1 MRVLKKPFNGL
12 VFTAL
17 MSIFGVTR
25 RSLKFVLL
33 MIGVLVLT
41 SMVSAEPRIP
51 ESLKDMQLSFAPVV
65 EQAAPA
71 VVNVYATRRVTSRRP
86 SLFNDRFFEEFF
98 GRSFGDNFGQRER
111 LENSLGSGVIVS
123 SEGIVVTNN
132 HVISGAEAF
141 KVVLSDRRE
150 FSAELLL
157 ADERTDLAV
166 LKILDTVEQFPALP
180 FRNSD
185 TVNVGDFVLAIGNP
199 FGVGQTVT
207 NGIVSALARTSV
219 GVTDFQ
225 SFIQTDAPINPGN
238 SGGALVTMDGRLL
251 GVNTAIYTRSGGSV
265 GIGFAIPSNMVQQV
279 VDAALSD
286 GKIVRPWAGVEL
298 QKVSQSLA
306 QTLGLAK
313 PVGALIVKLHP
324 NSPLRKAGIKS
335 GDVVTMF
342 NGKAILEP
350 ENFRY
355 RLAVAGIG
363 DKATIGFLR
372 QGNRKTA
379 NVKLV
384 APPDVPP
391 RNEMTLT
398 GQHIFNAVRVS
409 NLNPAVVDEMGQ
421 ALKLGLEE
429 KGVIVLSLDKRAR
442 AARVGLRPGDII
454 LAINGTKIDNVAGLV
469 ALLNKFSE
477 LNQPSGQWNL
487 ELRRAGRIIRTTIR

>member
-1 MRVLKKPFNGL
+1 MRVLKKPSNGL
-12 VFTAL
+12 VFTTF
-17 MSIFGVTR
+17 MSVFGLTR
-25 RSLKFVLL
+25 RSLNFTFLFVSVF
-33 MIGVLVLT
+33 ILT
-41 SMVSAEPRIP
+41 NMASAEPRIP
-51 ESLKDMQLSFAPVV
+51 ESLKDVQLSFAPVV

-71 VVNVYATRRVTSRRP
+71 VVNVYATRRVKARRP

-123 SEGIVVTNN
+123 AEGIVVTNN

-150 FSAELLL
+150 YSAELLL

-166 LKILDTVEQFPALP
+166 LKILDAEEQFPALP
-180 FRNSD
+180 YRNSD

-286 GKIVRPWAGVEL
+286 GRIVRPWAGMEL

-324 NSPLRKAGIKS
+324 NSPLRKAGLKS
-335 GDVVTMF
+335 GDVVRTF
-342 NGKAILEP
+342 NGKEILEP

-355 RLAVAGIG
+355 RMAVAGVGARAEIG
-363 DKATIGFLR
+363 YLR
-372 QGNRKTA
+372 HGKGNTV
-379 NVKLV
+379 NVKLT

-391 RNEMTLT
+391 RNETTLT
-398 GQHIFNAVRVS
+398 GEHIFNTVKVS

-421 ALKLGLEE
+421 AFKLGLEE
-429 KGVIVLSLDKRAR
+429 KGVIILTVDKRAR
-442 AARVGLRPGDII
+442 AARVGLRPGDIV
-454 LAINGTKIDNVAGLV
+454 LSINGTEIKSVAELV
-469 ALLNKFSE
+469 ALLNKPSE
-477 LNQPSGQWNL
+477 QWSL
-487 ELRRAGRIIRTTIR
+487 EIRRAGRIIRTSIR

>member
-1 MRVLKKPFNGL
+1 MRVLKKPSNGL
-12 VFTAL
+12 VFSTF
-17 MSIFGVTR
+17 MSVFGVTR
-25 RSLKFVLL
+25 RSLKFTFLFISL
-33 MIGVLVLT
+33 FVLT
-41 SMVSAEPRIP
+41 SLAAAEPRIP
-51 ESLKDMQLSFAPVV
+51 ASLKDVQLSFAPVV

-71 VVNVYATRRVTSRRP
+71 VVNVYATRRVKARRP
-86 SLFNDRFFEEFF
+86 TLFNDRFFEEFF

-123 SEGIVVTNN
+123 AEGIVVTNN

-166 LKILDTVEQFPALP
+166 LKILDAEEQFPALP
-180 FRNSD
+180 YRNSD

-286 GKIVRPWAGVEL
+286 GRIVRPWAGVEL

-306 QTLGLAK
+306 QTLGLVK
-313 PVGALIVKLHP
+313 PVGALIVKLHT
-324 NSPLRKAGIKS
+324 NSPMRKAGIKS
-335 GDVVTMF
+335 GDVVTTF
-342 NGKAILEP
+342 NGKEILEP

-355 RLAVAGIG
+355 RLAVAGVGERAEIG
-363 DKATIGFLR
+363 YLR
-372 QGNRKTA
+372 LGKRKTV
-379 NVKLV
+379 NVKLI
-384 APPDVPP
+384 APPDVPL
-391 RNEMTLT
+391 RNETTLT
-398 GQHIFNAVRVS
+398 GQHIFNTVKVS

-421 ALKLGLEE
+421 AFKLGLEE
-429 KGVIVLSLDKRAR
+429 KGVVILTVDKRAR

-454 LAINGTKIDNVAGLV
+454 LSINGTEIKNVAGLI
-469 ALLNKFSE
+469 ALLNKPSE
-477 LNQPSGQWNL
+477 QWSL
-487 ELRRAGRIIRTTIR
+487 EIKRAGRIIRTSIR

>member
-1 MRVLKKPFNGL
+1 MKVLKKPFNGL
-12 VFTAL
+12 VFTTF
-17 MSIFGVTR
+17 MPTFGVTR
-25 RSLKFVLL
+25 RSLQFTFLFVSTF
-33 MIGVLVLT
+33 VLT
-41 SMVSAEPRIP
+41 SLASAEPRIP
-51 ESLKDMQLSFAPVV
+51 ASLKDVQLSFAPVV
-65 EQAAPA
+65 EKAAPA
-71 VVNVYATRRVTSRRP
+71 VVNVYATRRVKARRP

-98 GRSFGDNFGQRER
+98 GKSFGDNFGQRER

-123 SEGIVVTNN
+123 AEGIVVTNN

-166 LKILDTVEQFPALP
+166 LKILDAEEQFPALP

-185 TVNVGDFVLAIGNP
+185 TVSVGDFVLAIGNP

-251 GVNTAIYTRSGGSV
+251 GVNTSIYTRSGGSV

-286 GKIVRPWAGVEL
+286 GRIVRPWAGVEL

-324 NSPLRKAGIKS
+324 NSPFRKAGIKS
-335 GDVVTMF
+335 GDVVATF
-342 NGKAILEP
+342 DGKEILEP

-355 RLAVAGIG
+355 RLAVAGVG
-363 DKATIGFLR
+363 ARATIGYLR

-379 NVKLV
+379 SVKLV
-384 APPDVPP
+384 SPPDTPP
-391 RNEMTLT
+391 RNETTLT
-398 GQHIFNAVRVS
+398 GQHIFNAVKVS
-409 NLNPAVVDEMGQ
+409 NLNPAVVEEMGQ
-421 ALKLGLEE
+421 TFKLSLEE
-429 KGVIVLSLDKRAR
+429 KGVIILSVDKRTR
-442 AARVGLRPGDII
+442 AASVGLRPGDII
-454 LAINGTKIDNVAGLV
+454 LAINRTEIKNVAGLV
-469 ALLNKFSE
+469 GLLEKPSE
-477 LNQPSGQWNL
+477 QWSL
-487 ELRRAGRIIRTTIR
+487 DLRRAGRIIRTSIR

>member
-1 MRVLKKPFNGL
+1 
-12 VFTAL
+12 
-17 MSIFGVTR
+17 MSVFGVTR
-25 RSLKFVLL
+25 RSLKFTFLFISL
-33 MIGVLVLT
+33 FVLT
-41 SMVSAEPRIP
+41 SLAAAEPRIP
-51 ESLKDMQLSFAPVV
+51 ASLKDVQLSFAPVV

-71 VVNVYATRRVTSRRP
+71 VVNVYATRRVKARRP
-86 SLFNDRFFEEFF
+86 TLFNDRFFEEFF

-123 SEGIVVTNN
+123 AEGIVVTNN

-166 LKILDTVEQFPALP
+166 LKILDAEEQFPALP
-180 FRNSD
+180 YRNSD

-286 GKIVRPWAGVEL
+286 GRIVRPWVGVEL

-306 QTLGLAK
+306 QTLGLVK

-324 NSPLRKAGIKS
+324 NSPMRKAGIKS
-335 GDVVTMF
+335 GDVVTTF
-342 NGKAILEP
+342 NGKEILEP

-355 RLAVAGIG
+355 RLAVAGVGERAEIG
-363 DKATIGFLR
+363 YLR
-372 QGNRKTA
+372 LGKRKTV
-379 NVKLV
+379 NVKLI

-391 RNEMTLT
+391 RNETTLT
-398 GQHIFNAVRVS
+398 GQHIFNTVKVS

-421 ALKLGLEE
+421 AFKLGLEE
-429 KGVIVLSLDKRAR
+429 KGVVILTVDKRAR

-454 LAINGTKIDNVAGLV
+454 LSINGTEIKNVAGLI
-469 ALLNKFSE
+469 ALLNKPSE
-477 LNQPSGQWNL
+477 QWSL
-487 ELRRAGRIIRTTIR
+487 EIKRAGRIIRTSIR

>member
-1 MRVLKKPFNGL
+1 MRVLKKPFNGP
-12 VFTAL
+12 VFTTY
-17 MSIFGVTR
+17 MSVFGVIR
-25 RSLKFVLL
+25 RSLK
-33 MIGVLVLT
+33 LT
-41 SMVSAEPRIP
+41 SLLVSMLVVTGLAYAEPRIP
-51 ESLKDMQLSFAPVV
+51 SSLKDVQFSFAPVV

-71 VVNVYATRRVTSRRP
+71 VVNVYATRRVKAQRP

-123 SEGIVVTNN
+123 AEGIVVTNN

-166 LKILDTVEQFPALP
+166 LKIFDAEEKFPALP

-185 TVNVGDFVLAIGNP
+185 TVKVGDFVLAIGNP

-238 SGGALVTMDGRLL
+238 SGGALITMDGRLL
-251 GVNTAIYTRSGGSV
+251 GVNTAIYSRSGGSV

-286 GKIVRPWAGVEL
+286 GRIVRPWAGVEL

-313 PVGALIVKLHP
+313 PVGALIVKLHT
-324 NSPLRKAGIKS
+324 NSPLGKAGIKS
-335 GDVVTMF
+335 GDVVTTF
-342 NGKAILEP
+342 NGREILEP

-355 RLAVAGIG
+355 RMAVAGVG
-363 DKATIGFLR
+363 ARATIGYLR
-372 QGNRKTA
+372 QGNRRTA
-379 NVKLV
+379 SVKLV
-384 APPDVPP
+384 SPPDTPP

-398 GQHIFNAVRVS
+398 GQHIFNAVKVS
-409 NLNPAVVDEMGQ
+409 NLNPAVVEEMGE
-421 ALKLGLEE
+421 AFKLSLEE
-429 KGVIVLSLDKRAR
+429 EGVVILSVDRRSR

-454 LAINGTKIDNVAGLV
+454 LAINGKEIKNVTGLV
-469 ALLNKFSE
+469 GLLEKPSE
-477 LNQPSGQWNL
+477 QWNL
-487 ELRRAGRIIRTTIR
+487 ELRRAGRIIRTSIR

>member
-1 MRVLKKPFNGL
+1 MLKKPSSGL
-12 VFTAL
+12 VF
-17 MSIFGVTR
+17 SSFISEFGLTR
-25 RSLKFVLL
+25 RSLNFTFLFVSVF
-33 MIGVLVLT
+33 ILT
-41 SMVSAEPRIP
+41 KMASAEPRIP
-51 ESLKDMQLSFAPVV
+51 ESLKDVQLSFAPVV

-71 VVNVYATRRVTSRRP
+71 VVNVYATRRVKARRP

-123 SEGIVVTNN
+123 AEGIVVTNN

-150 FSAELLL
+150 YSAVLLL

-166 LKILDTVEQFPALP
+166 LKILDAEEQFPALP
-180 FRNSD
+180 YRNSD

-286 GKIVRPWAGVEL
+286 GRIVRPWAGMEL

-313 PVGALIVKLHP
+313 PVGALIVELHP
-324 NSPLRKAGIKS
+324 NSPLRKAGLKS
-335 GDVVTMF
+335 GDVVRTF
-342 NGKAILEP
+342 NGKEILEP

-355 RLAVAGIG
+355 RMAVAGVGAKAEIG
-363 DKATIGFLR
+363 YLR
-372 QGNRKTA
+372 HGKGNTV
-379 NVKLV
+379 NVKLA
-384 APPDVPP
+384 APPDVPQ
-391 RNEMTLT
+391 RNETTLT
-398 GQHIFNAVRVS
+398 GEHIFDTVKVS

-421 ALKLGLEE
+421 AFKLGLVE
-429 KGVIVLSLDKRAR
+429 KGVIILTVDKRTR
-442 AARVGLRPGDII
+442 AARVGLRPGDIV
-454 LAINGTKIDNVAGLV
+454 LSINGTEIKSVAELV
-469 ALLNKFSE
+469 ALLNKPSE
-477 LNQPSGQWNL
+477 QWTI
-487 ELRRAGRIIRTTIR
+487 EIRRAGRVIRTSIR

>member
-1 MRVLKKPFNGL
+1 MLKKPSNGL
-12 VFTAL
+12 VFSTF
-17 MSIFGVTR
+17 MSVFGLNR
-25 RSLKFVLL
+25 RSLNFTFLFVSVF
-33 MIGVLVLT
+33 ILT
-41 SMVSAEPRIP
+41 NMASAEPRIP
-51 ESLKDMQLSFAPVV
+51 ESLKDVQLSFAPVV

-71 VVNVYATRRVTSRRP
+71 VVNVYATRRVKARRP

-123 SEGIVVTNN
+123 AEGIVVTNN

-150 FSAELLL
+150 YSAELLL

-166 LKILDTVEQFPALP
+166 LKILDAEEQFPALP
-180 FRNSD
+180 YRNSD

-286 GKIVRPWAGVEL
+286 GRIVRPWAGMEL
-298 QKVSQSLA
+298 QKVSHSLA

-324 NSPLRKAGIKS
+324 NSPLRKAGLKS
-335 GDVVTMF
+335 GDVVRTF
-342 NGKAILEP
+342 NGKEILEP

-355 RLAVAGIG
+355 RMAVAGVGARAEIG
-363 DKATIGFLR
+363 YLR
-372 QGNRKTA
+372 QGKRNIV
-379 NVKLV
+379 NVKLT
-384 APPDVPP
+384 APPDFPP
-391 RNEMTLT
+391 RNETKLT
-398 GQHIFNAVRVS
+398 GEHIFNTVKVS

-421 ALKLGLEE
+421 AFKLGLEE
-429 KGVIVLSLDKRAR
+429 KGVIILTIDKRAR
-442 AARVGLRPGDII
+442 AARVGLRPGDIV
-454 LAINGTKIDNVAGLV
+454 LSINGTEIKSVAELV
-469 ALLNKFSE
+469 ALLNKPPE
-477 LNQPSGQWNL
+477 QWNL
-487 ELRRAGRIIRTTIR
+487 EIRRAGRIIRTSIR

>member
-1 MRVLKKPFNGL
+1 MLKKPSNGL
-12 VFTAL
+12 VFSTF
-17 MSIFGVTR
+17 MSVFGFNR
-25 RSLKFVLL
+25 RSLNFTFLFVSVF
-33 MIGVLVLT
+33 ILT
-41 SMVSAEPRIP
+41 NMASAEPRIP
-51 ESLKDMQLSFAPVV
+51 ESLKDVQLSFAPVV

-71 VVNVYATRRVTSRRP
+71 VVNVYATRRVKARRP

-123 SEGIVVTNN
+123 TEGIVVTNN

-150 FSAELLL
+150 YSAELLL
-157 ADERTDLAV
+157 DDAGTDLAV
-166 LKILDTVEQFPALP
+166 LKILDAEELFPALP
-180 FRNSD
+180 YRNSD

-286 GKIVRPWAGVEL
+286 GRIVRPWAGMEL

-324 NSPLRKAGIKS
+324 YSPLRNAGLKS
-335 GDVVTMF
+335 GDVVRTF
-342 NGKAILEP
+342 NGKEILEP

-355 RLAVAGIG
+355 RMAVAGVGARAEISY
-363 DKATIGFLR
+363 LR
-372 QGNRKTA
+372 QGKRNIV
-379 NVKLV
+379 NVKLT

-391 RNEMTLT
+391 RNDTILT
-398 GQHIFNAVRVS
+398 GEHIFNTVKVS

-429 KGVIVLSLDKRAR
+429 KGVIILTIDKRAR
-442 AARVGLRPGDII
+442 AARVGLRPGDIV
-454 LAINGTKIDNVAGLV
+454 LSINGTEIKSVAELV
-469 ALLNKFSE
+469 VLLNKPPE
-477 LNQPSGQWNL
+477 QWNL
-487 ELRRAGRIIRTTIR
+487 EIRRAGRIIRTSIR

>member
-1 MRVLKKPFNGL
+1 MRVLKKPSNGL
-12 VFTAL
+12 VFSTF
-17 MSIFGVTR
+17 MSVFGFNR
-25 RSLKFVLL
+25 RSLNFTFLFVSVF
-33 MIGVLVLT
+33 ILT
-41 SMVSAEPRIP
+41 NMASAEPRIP
-51 ESLKDMQLSFAPVV
+51 ESLKDVQLSFAPVV

-71 VVNVYATRRVTSRRP
+71 VVNVYATRRVKARRP

-123 SEGIVVTNN
+123 AEGIVVTNN
-132 HVISGAEAF
+132 HVISDADAF

-150 FSAELLL
+150 YSAELLL

-166 LKILDTVEQFPALP
+166 LKILNTEELFPALP
-180 FRNSD
+180 YRNSD

-286 GKIVRPWAGVEL
+286 GRIVRPWAGMEL

-324 NSPLRKAGIKS
+324 YSPLRNAGLKS
-335 GDVVTMF
+335 GDVVRTF
-342 NGKAILEP
+342 NGKEILEP

-355 RLAVAGIG
+355 RMAVAGVGARAEISY
-363 DKATIGFLR
+363 LR
-372 QGNRKTA
+372 QGKRNIV
-379 NVKLV
+379 NVKLT

-391 RNEMTLT
+391 RNDTILT
-398 GQHIFNAVRVS
+398 GEHIFNTVKVS

-421 ALKLGLEE
+421 AFKLGLEE
-429 KGVIVLSLDKRAR
+429 KGVIILTIDKRAR
-442 AARVGLRPGDII
+442 AARVGLRPGDIV
-454 LAINGTKIDNVAGLV
+454 LSINGTEIKSVAELV
-469 ALLNKFSE
+469 ALLNKPPE
-477 LNQPSGQWNL
+477 QWKL
-487 ELRRAGRIIRTTIR
+487 EIRRAGRIIRTSIR

>member
-1 MRVLKKPFNGL
+1 MRVLKKPSNGL
-12 VFTAL
+12 VFSTF
-17 MSIFGVTR
+17 MSVFGLNR
-25 RSLKFVLL
+25 CSLNFTFLFVSVF
-33 MIGVLVLT
+33 ILT
-41 SMVSAEPRIP
+41 NMASAEQRIP
-51 ESLKDMQLSFAPVV
+51 VSLKDVQLSFAPVV

-71 VVNVYATRRVTSRRP
+71 VVNVYATRRVKARRP
-86 SLFNDRFFEEFF
+86 SLFNDRFFGEFF

-123 SEGIVVTNN
+123 AEGIVVTNN

-150 FSAELLL
+150 YSAELLL

-166 LKILDTVEQFPALP
+166 LKILDAEEQFPALP
-180 FRNSD
+180 YRNSD

-286 GKIVRPWAGVEL
+286 GRIVRPWAGVEL

-324 NSPLRKAGIKS
+324 NSPLRKAGLKS
-335 GDVVTMF
+335 GDVVRTF
-342 NGKAILEP
+342 NGKEILEP

-355 RLAVAGIG
+355 RMAVAGVG
-363 DKATIGFLR
+363 ARVEIGFLR
-372 QGNRKTA
+372 QGKGNTA
-379 NVKLV
+379 NVKLT

-391 RNEMTLT
+391 RNETTLT
-398 GQHIFNAVRVS
+398 GEHIFNTVKVS
-409 NLNPAVVDEMGQ
+409 NLNPALVDEMGQ
-421 ALKLGLEE
+421 AFKLGLEE
-429 KGVIVLSLDKRAR
+429 KGVIIITIDKRAR
-442 AARVGLRPGDII
+442 AARVGLRPGDIV
-454 LAINGTKIDNVAGLV
+454 LSINGTEIKSVAELV
-469 ALLNKFSE
+469 ALLNKPPE
-477 LNQPSGQWNL
+477 QWSL
-487 ELRRAGRIIRTTIR
+487 EIRRAGRIIRTSIR

>member
-1 MRVLKKPFNGL
+1 MRVLKKPSNGL
-12 VFTAL
+12 VFTTF
-17 MSIFGVTR
+17 MSVFGLTR
-25 RSLKFVLL
+25 RSLNFTFLFVSVF
-33 MIGVLVLT
+33 ILT
-41 SMVSAEPRIP
+41 NMASAEPRIP
-51 ESLKDMQLSFAPVV
+51 ESLKDVQLSLSPVV

-71 VVNVYATRRVTSRRP
+71 VVNVYATRRVKARRP

-123 SEGIVVTNN
+123 AEGIVVTNN

-150 FSAELLL
+150 YSAELLL

-166 LKILDTVEQFPALP
+166 LKILDAGEQFPALP
-180 FRNSD
+180 YRNSD

-286 GKIVRPWAGVEL
+286 GRIVRPGPVWNYR
-298 QKVSQSLA
+298 KSLNRLPRH
-306 QTLGLAK
+306 LGWQ

-324 NSPLRKAGIKS
+324 NSPLRKAGLKS
-335 GDVVTMF
+335 GDVVRTF
-342 NGKAILEP
+342 NGKEIL
-350 ENFRY
+350 N
-355 RLAVAGIG
+355 
-363 DKATIGFLR
+363 LR
-372 QGNRKTA
+372 
-379 NVKLV
+379 
-384 APPDVPP
+384 
-391 RNEMTLT
+391 
-398 GQHIFNAVRVS
+398 IF
-409 NLNPAVVDEMGQ
+409 
-421 ALKLGLEE
+421 
-429 KGVIVLSLDKRAR
+429 VIVWLLLVLGRERK
-442 AARVGLRPGDII
+442 
-454 LAINGTKIDNVAGLV
+454 LAI
-469 ALLNKFSE
+469 
-477 LNQPSGQWNL
+477 SGK
-487 ELRRAGRIIRTTIR
+487 EKEYC

>member
-1 MRVLKKPFNGL
+1 MRVLKKPSNGL
-12 VFTAL
+12 VFTTF
-17 MSIFGVTR
+17 MSVFGLTR
-25 RSLKFVLL
+25 RSLNFTFLFVSVF
-33 MIGVLVLT
+33 ILT
-41 SMVSAEPRIP
+41 NMASAEPRIP
-51 ESLKDMQLSFAPVV
+51 ESLKDVQLSFAPVV

-71 VVNVYATRRVTSRRP
+71 VVNVYATRRVKARRP

-123 SEGIVVTNN
+123 AEGIVVTNN

-150 FSAELLL
+150 YSAELLL

-166 LKILDTVEQFPALP
+166 LKILDAEEQFPALP
-180 FRNSD
+180 YRNSD

-286 GKIVRPWAGVEL
+286 GRIVRPWAGMEL

-324 NSPLRKAGIKS
+324 NSPLRKAGLKS
-335 GDVVTMF
+335 GDVVRTF
-342 NGKAILEP
+342 NGKEILEP

-355 RLAVAGIG
+355 RMAVAGVGARAEIG
-363 DKATIGFLR
+363 YLR
-372 QGNRKTA
+372 HGKGNTV
-379 NVKLV
+379 NVKLT

-391 RNEMTLT
+391 RNETTLT
-398 GQHIFNAVRVS
+398 GEHIFNTVKVS
-409 NLNPAVVDEMGQ
+409 NLNPAVVDEVGQ
-421 ALKLGLEE
+421 AFKLGLEE
-429 KGVIVLSLDKRAR
+429 KGVIILTVDKRAR
-442 AARVGLRPGDII
+442 AARVGLRPGDIV
-454 LAINGTKIDNVAGLV
+454 LSINGTEIKSVAELV
-469 ALLNKFSE
+469 ALLNKPSE
-477 LNQPSGQWNL
+477 QWSL
-487 ELRRAGRIIRTTIR
+487 EIRRAGRIIRTSIR

>member
-1 MRVLKKPFNGL
+1 MRVLKKPSNGL
-12 VFTAL
+12 FLSTFMSVFGL
-17 MSIFGVTR
+17 NR
-25 RSLKFVLL
+25 RSLNFTFLFVSVF
-33 MIGVLVLT
+33 ILT
-41 SMVSAEPRIP
+41 NMASAEPRIP
-51 ESLKDMQLSFAPVV
+51 ESLKDVQLSFAPVV

-71 VVNVYATRRVTSRRP
+71 VVNVYATRRVKARRP
-86 SLFNDRFFEEFF
+86 SLFNDRFFGEFF

-123 SEGIVVTNN
+123 TEGIVVTNN

-150 FSAELLL
+150 YSAELLL

-166 LKILDTVEQFPALP
+166 LKILDAEEQFPALP
-180 FRNSD
+180 YRNSD

-286 GKIVRPWAGVEL
+286 GRIVRPWAGVEL

-324 NSPLRKAGIKS
+324 NSPLRKAGLKS
-335 GDVVTMF
+335 GDVVRTF
-342 NGKAILEP
+342 NGKEILEP

-355 RLAVAGIG
+355 RMAVAGVGARVEIG
-363 DKATIGFLR
+363 YLR
-372 QGNRKTA
+372 QGKGNTA
-379 NVKLV
+379 NVKLT

-391 RNEMTLT
+391 RNETTLT
-398 GQHIFNAVRVS
+398 GEHIFNTVKVS
-409 NLNPAVVDEMGQ
+409 NLNPALVDEMGQ
-421 ALKLGLEE
+421 AFKLGLEE
-429 KGVIVLSLDKRAR
+429 KGVIIITIDKRAR
-442 AARVGLRPGDII
+442 AARVGLRPGDIV
-454 LAINGTKIDNVAGLV
+454 LSINGTEIKSVAELV
-469 ALLNKFSE
+469 ALLNKPPE
-477 LNQPSGQWNL
+477 QWSL
-487 ELRRAGRIIRTTIR
+487 EIRRAGRIIRTSIR

>member
-1 MRVLKKPFNGL
+1 MLKKPSNGL
-12 VFTAL
+12 VFSTF
-17 MSIFGVTR
+17 MSVFGVTR
-25 RSLKFVLL
+25 RSLKFTFLFISL
-33 MIGVLVLT
+33 FVLT
-41 SMVSAEPRIP
+41 SLAAAEPRIP
-51 ESLKDMQLSFAPVV
+51 ASLKDVQLSFAPVV

-71 VVNVYATRRVTSRRP
+71 VVNVYATRRVKARRP
-86 SLFNDRFFEEFF
+86 TLFNDRFFEEFF

-123 SEGIVVTNN
+123 AEGIVVTNN

-166 LKILDTVEQFPALP
+166 LKILDAEEQFPALP
-180 FRNSD
+180 YRNSD

-286 GKIVRPWAGVEL
+286 GRIVRPWVGVEL

-306 QTLGLAK
+306 QTLGLVK

-324 NSPLRKAGIKS
+324 NSPMRKAGIKS
-335 GDVVTMF
+335 GDVVTTF
-342 NGKAILEP
+342 NGKEILEP

-355 RLAVAGIG
+355 RLAVAGVGERAEIG
-363 DKATIGFLR
+363 YLR
-372 QGNRKTA
+372 LGKRKTV
-379 NVKLV
+379 NVKLI

-391 RNEMTLT
+391 RNETTLT
-398 GQHIFNAVRVS
+398 GQHIFNTVKVS

-421 ALKLGLEE
+421 AFKLGLEE
-429 KGVIVLSLDKRAR
+429 KGVVILTVDKRAR

-454 LAINGTKIDNVAGLV
+454 LSINGTEIKNVAGLI
-469 ALLNKFSE
+469 ALLNKPSE
-477 LNQPSGQWNL
+477 QWSL
-487 ELRRAGRIIRTTIR
+487 EIKRAGRIIRTSIR

>member
-1 MRVLKKPFNGL
+1 MPV
-12 VFTAL
+12 
-17 MSIFGVTR
+17 FGVTR
-25 RSLKFVLL
+25 RSLQFTFLFVS
-33 MIGVLVLT
+33 IFVVT
-41 SMVSAEPRIP
+41 SLASAEPRIP
-51 ESLKDMQLSFAPVV
+51 ASLKDVQLSFAPVV

-71 VVNVYATRRVTSRRP
+71 VVNVYATRRVKARRP

-98 GRSFGDNFGQRER
+98 GKSFGDNFGQRER

-123 SEGIVVTNN
+123 AEGIVVTNN

-166 LKILDTVEQFPALP
+166 LKILDAEEQFPALP

-185 TVNVGDFVLAIGNP
+185 TVSVGDFVLAIGNP

-286 GKIVRPWAGVEL
+286 GRIVRPWAGVEL
-298 QKVSQSLA
+298 PRKPRKFVKKSALCRSGESMSFPMQKSLKSV
-306 QTLGLAK
+306 K
-313 PVGALIVKLHP
+313 PLTVTI
-324 NSPLRKAGIKS
+324 PLK
-335 GDVVTMF
+335 VT
-342 NGKAILEP
+342 
-350 ENFRY
+350 
-355 RLAVAGIG
+355 
-363 DKATIGFLR
+363 
-372 QGNRKTA
+372 
-379 NVKLV
+379 
-384 APPDVPP
+384 
-391 RNEMTLT
+391 
-398 GQHIFNAVRVS
+398 
-409 NLNPAVVDEMGQ
+409 
-421 ALKLGLEE
+421 
-429 KGVIVLSLDKRAR
+429 
-442 AARVGLRPGDII
+442 
-454 LAINGTKIDNVAGLV
+454 
-469 ALLNKFSE
+469 
-477 LNQPSGQWNL
+477 
-487 ELRRAGRIIRTTIR
+487 

>member
-1 MRVLKKPFNGL
+1 MRVLKKPSNGL
-12 VFTAL
+12 VFTTF
-17 MSIFGVTR
+17 MSVFGLTR
-25 RSLKFVLL
+25 RSLNFTFLFVSVF
-33 MIGVLVLT
+33 ILT
-41 SMVSAEPRIP
+41 NMASAEPRIP
-51 ESLKDMQLSFAPVV
+51 ESLKDVQLSFAPVV

-71 VVNVYATRRVTSRRP
+71 VVNVYATRRVKARRP

-123 SEGIVVTNN
+123 AEGIVVTNN

-150 FSAELLL
+150 YSAELLL

-166 LKILDTVEQFPALP
+166 LKILDAEEQFPALP
-180 FRNSD
+180 YRNSD

-286 GKIVRPWAGVEL
+286 GRIVRPWAGMEL

-324 NSPLRKAGIKS
+324 NSPLRKAGLKS
-335 GDVVTMF
+335 GDVVRTF
-342 NGKAILEP
+342 NGKEILEP

-355 RLAVAGIG
+355 RMAVAGVGARAEIG
-363 DKATIGFLR
+363 YLR
-372 QGNRKTA
+372 QGKGNTV
-379 NVKLV
+379 NVKLT

-391 RNEMTLT
+391 RNETTLT
-398 GQHIFNAVRVS
+398 GEHIFNTVKVS

-421 ALKLGLEE
+421 TFKLGLEE
-429 KGVIVLSLDKRAR
+429 KGVIILTIDKRAR
-442 AARVGLRPGDII
+442 AARVGLRPGDIV
-454 LAINGTKIDNVAGLV
+454 LSINGTEIKSVAELV
-469 ALLNKFSE
+469 ALLNKPSE
-477 LNQPSGQWNL
+477 QWSL
-487 ELRRAGRIIRTTIR
+487 EIRRAGRIIRTSIR

>member
-1 MRVLKKPFNGL
+1 
-12 VFTAL
+12 
-17 MSIFGVTR
+17 
-25 RSLKFVLL
+25 
-33 MIGVLVLT
+33 MI
-41 SMVSAEPRIP
+41 VSA
-51 ESLKDMQLSFAPVV
+51 
-65 EQAAPA
+65 
-71 VVNVYATRRVTSRRP
+71 
-86 SLFNDRFFEEFF
+86 
-98 GRSFGDNFGQRER
+98 
-111 LENSLGSGVIVS
+111 
-123 SEGIVVTNN
+123 EGIVVTNN

-150 FSAELLL
+150 YSAELLL

-166 LKILDTVEQFPALP
+166 LKILDAEEQFPALP
-180 FRNSD
+180 YRNSD

-286 GKIVRPWAGVEL
+286 GRIVRPWAGMEL

-324 NSPLRKAGIKS
+324 NSPLRKAGLKS
-335 GDVVTMF
+335 GDVVRTF
-342 NGKAILEP
+342 NGKEILEP

-355 RLAVAGIG
+355 RMAVAGVGARAEIG
-363 DKATIGFLR
+363 YLR
-372 QGNRKTA
+372 QGKGNTV
-379 NVKLV
+379 NVKLT

-391 RNEMTLT
+391 RNETTLT
-398 GQHIFNAVRVS
+398 GEHIFNTVKVS

-421 ALKLGLEE
+421 AFKLGLEE
-429 KGVIVLSLDKRAR
+429 KGVIILTVDKRAR
-442 AARVGLRPGDII
+442 AARSVYAQEILFSLLTGQKLKVLRNWLPC
-454 LAINGTKIDNVAGLV
+454 
-469 ALLNKFSE
+469 
-477 LNQPSGQWNL
+477 
-487 ELRRAGRIIRTTIR
+487 

>member
-1 MRVLKKPFNGL
+1 MRVLKKPSNGL
-12 VFTAL
+12 VFLTF
-17 MSIFGVTR
+17 MSVFGLNR
-25 RSLKFVLL
+25 RSLNFTFLFVSVF
-33 MIGVLVLT
+33 ILT
-41 SMVSAEPRIP
+41 NMASAEPRIP
-51 ESLKDMQLSFAPVV
+51 ESLKDVQLSFAPVV

-71 VVNVYATRRVTSRRP
+71 VVNVYATRRVKARRP

-123 SEGIVVTNN
+123 AEGIVVTNN

-150 FSAELLL
+150 YSAELLL

-166 LKILDTVEQFPALP
+166 LKILDAEEQFPALP
-180 FRNSD
+180 YRNSD

-286 GKIVRPWAGVEL
+286 GRIVRPWAGMEL

-324 NSPLRKAGIKS
+324 NSPLRKAGLKS
-335 GDVVTMF
+335 GDVVRTF
-342 NGKAILEP
+342 NGKEILEP

-355 RLAVAGIG
+355 RMAVAGVGARAEIG
-363 DKATIGFLR
+363 YLR
-372 QGNRKTA
+372 QGKVNTV
-379 NVKLV
+379 NVKLT

-391 RNEMTLT
+391 RNETTLT
-398 GQHIFNAVRVS
+398 GEHIFNTVKVS

-421 ALKLGLEE
+421 AFKLGLEE
-429 KGVIVLSLDKRAR
+429 KGVIILTVDKRAR
-442 AARVGLRPGDII
+442 AARVGLRPGDIV
-454 LAINGTKIDNVAGLV
+454 LSINGTEISSVAELV
-469 ALLNKFSE
+469 ALLNKPQE
-477 LNQPSGQWNL
+477 QWGL
-487 ELRRAGRIIRTTIR
+487 EIRRAGRIIRTSIR

>member
-1 MRVLKKPFNGL
+1 MLKKPSNGL
-12 VFTAL
+12 VFTTF
-17 MSIFGVTR
+17 MSVFGLTR
-25 RSLKFVLL
+25 RSLNFTFLFVSVF
-33 MIGVLVLT
+33 ILT
-41 SMVSAEPRIP
+41 NMASAEPRIP
-51 ESLKDMQLSFAPVV
+51 ESLKDVQLSFAPVV

-71 VVNVYATRRVTSRRP
+71 VVNVYATRRVKARRP

-123 SEGIVVTNN
+123 AEGIVVTNN

-150 FSAELLL
+150 YSAELLL

-166 LKILDTVEQFPALP
+166 LKILDAEEQFPALP
-180 FRNSD
+180 YRNSD

-286 GKIVRPWAGVEL
+286 GRIVRPWAGMEL

-324 NSPLRKAGIKS
+324 NSPLRKAGLKS
-335 GDVVTMF
+335 GDVVRTF
-342 NGKAILEP
+342 NGKEILEP

-355 RLAVAGIG
+355 RMAVAGVGARAEIG
-363 DKATIGFLR
+363 YLR
-372 QGNRKTA
+372 HGKGNTV
-379 NVKLV
+379 NVKLT

-391 RNEMTLT
+391 RNETTLT
-398 GQHIFNAVRVS
+398 GEHIFNTVKVS

-421 ALKLGLEE
+421 AFKLGLEE
-429 KGVIVLSLDKRAR
+429 KGVIILTVDKRAR
-442 AARVGLRPGDII
+442 AARVGLRPGDIV
-454 LAINGTKIDNVAGLV
+454 LSINGTEIKSVAELV
-469 ALLNKFSE
+469 ALLNKPSE
-477 LNQPSGQWNL
+477 QWSL
-487 ELRRAGRIIRTTIR
+487 EIRRAGRIIRTSIR